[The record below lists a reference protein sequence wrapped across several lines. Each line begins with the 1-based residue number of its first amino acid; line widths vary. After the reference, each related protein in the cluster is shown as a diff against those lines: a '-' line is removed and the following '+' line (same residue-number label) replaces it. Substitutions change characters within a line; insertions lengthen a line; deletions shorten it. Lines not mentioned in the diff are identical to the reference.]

1 MQSRRATE
9 TKGNFIRSA
18 QHWFW
23 KVKVNWVRIWFGP
36 IGSDYLPNLKKSL
49 LNLNTKK
56 NEWRIWIWILD
67 FGHIQV
73 QRRPNNWHWKTEERR
88 KNCFF
93 KDSTNSNNKRI
104 YWHWELPF
112 WEKINIF
119 FIRESMGTKHCLLLH
134 SFCLKFRLP
143 SSPISSL
150 DTLGYY

>member
-93 KDSTNSNNKRI
+93 KDSTNSNDKRI

-119 FIRESMGTKHCLLLH
+119 SFEKTREQNIVFFFIHFVS
-134 SFCLKFRLP
+134 SFVFQVLP
-143 SSPISSL
+143 FHL
-150 DTLGYY
+150 